1 MSDLALC
8 AAGGLVGGAL
18 AAGARRVPVLGWLAL
33 VPVGLALVRCGPSAA
48 LAGAVFGG
56 VVSAVP
62 VANPT
67 LRKLLPI
74 AALPSA
80 ALWGA
85 SAALGGLLLRTHD
98 AAWLLLA
105 LPAIA
110 IVSSLPPRLLGAPRW
125 VHSPLACTQERWL
138 PAVHAAR
145 VGHEHTTTALLAV
158 ASAAL
163 VLALP
168 TPAFSP
174 IASALGAALAFAAL
188 GAAFFGMRRTERRLA
203 GAPRA
208 RVAAVVVDGP
218 PPPPGSVSGAVPTS
232 ADARDLEDTERRYAP
247 HVEAA
252 AAAGATLIVLP
263 EAAITVDASGRAA
276 WMDVIGGWARRLQVT
291 IVAPFFEVTTPR
303 NSLCVVDASGV
314 VFTYDKQHP
323 ARGLEPAPTARMAP
337 GPQRSPDRAWALSAV
352 ICVDLD
358 YTDLV
363 APVRAAGG
371 VLCVPAND
379 WFGGFEEL
387 HHETAVWAAVCTG
400 VTVVR
405 ATGHGVSAIFDGAG
419 RVLARASSER
429 GAVVLVADAPVG
441 GGRGG

>member
-1 MSDLALC
+1 MHELAWC
-8 AAGGLVGGAL
+8 AGGGLLGGAL
-18 AAGARRVPVLGWLAL
+18 AAAARRVPVLGWVALA
-33 VPVGLALVRCGPSAA
+33 PVGLAVARCGPSAA
-48 LAGAVFGG
+48 LAGGLFGAI
-56 VVSAVP
+56 VSGVP
-62 VANPT
+62 VSTPT

-74 AALPSA
+74 TTLPSGALWAATAALA
-80 ALWGA
+80 GF
-85 SAALGGLLLRTHD
+85 LLRTRD
-98 AAWLLLA
+98 PAWLLLA

-110 IVSSLPPRLLGAPRW
+110 VVSSSPPRLLGAPRW

-138 PAVHAAR
+138 PAVHLAR
-145 VGHEHTTTALLAV
+145 VGNEQTTTTLLAL

-168 TPAFSP
+168 TPAASP
-174 IASALGAALAFAAL
+174 IAAAIGAALVLAILGAAY
-188 GAAFFGMRRTERRLA
+188 FGMRQAERRLA
-203 GAPRA
+203 RAPRV

-232 ADARDLEDTERRYAP
+232 ADRRDLEDTERRYAP

-252 AAAGATLIVLP
+252 AADGATLIVLP
-263 EAAITVDASGRAA
+263 EAAITVDAAGYEA
-276 WMDVIGGWARRLQVT
+276 WMDVIGGWARRLEVT
-291 IVAPFFEVTTPR
+291 IVAPFFEVGTPR
-303 NSLCVVDASGV
+303 NSLCVVDPSGV
-314 VFTYDKQHP
+314 VFTYDKLHP
-323 ARGLEPAPTARMAP
+323 ARGLEPEPTARMAP
-337 GPQRSPDRAWALSAV
+337 GPQRSPGRAWALSAV

-358 YTDLV
+358 YGDLV

-387 HHETAVWAAVCTG
+387 HHETAVWAAVRTG

-405 ATGHGVSAIFDGAG
+405 ATGHGVSAIYDGAG

-441 GGRGG
+441 